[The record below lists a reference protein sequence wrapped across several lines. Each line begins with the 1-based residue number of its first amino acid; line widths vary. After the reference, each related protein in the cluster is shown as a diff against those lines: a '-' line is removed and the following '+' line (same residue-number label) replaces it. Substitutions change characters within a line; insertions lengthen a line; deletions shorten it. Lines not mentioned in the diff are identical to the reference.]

1 MRLYVPATLA
11 QIHDRAGLRPAAA
24 HAVTPALAAALPGE
38 DREGLEL
45 AALLAAADESV
56 ALLALHLEAPRRRV
70 VVAAEVVGV
79 GTPPIHGA
87 EALPSAV
94 TPPETIGWDQVVSL
108 HVDEPD
114 AEPDVTAAA
123 EGGSAALDRSAE
135 RDLLWY
141 DVTELEYLRATYPRR
156 PVA

>member
-11 QIHDRAGLRPAAA
+11 QIHHPAGLRPTAA
-24 HAVTPALAAALPGE
+24 HAVTPALAAALPAE

-45 AALLAAADESV
+45 AALLAAADEAV
-56 ALLALHLEAPRRRV
+56 ALLALDLEAPRRRV
-70 VVAAEVVGV
+70 VVAAEVADVR
-79 GTPPIHGA
+79 TPVHGA

-94 TPPETIGWDQVVSL
+94 TPPETLGWDHVVSL
-108 HVDEPD
+108 HVDEPE

-123 EGGSAALDRSAE
+123 EGDSAALDRAAE

-141 DVTELEYLRATYPRR
+141 DVTELEYLRAAYPPR
-156 PVA
+156 PVG